1 MTAPYPPRIVGFSGS
16 QDPGSKTRSLVD
28 LAMARGAA
36 RLTDFVDLA
45 IPELQH
51 RGLFRTE
58 YEGGTL
64 RENLGLP
71 FSQNRWAAR
80 ASAHAAE

>member
-1 MTAPYPPRIVGFSGS
+1 MV
-16 QDPGSKTRSLVD
+16 V
-28 LAMARGAA
+28 
-36 RLTDFVDLA
+36 
-45 IPELQH
+45 PELRR

-71 FSQNRWAAR
+71 SVINRYSR
-80 ASAHAAE
+80 AVE